1 VIQHQERLSHHR
13 SLRRSRW
20 RGTPRQQARPSRGS
34 GGSSKA
40 GDEASRT
47 CIISVSNVESQ
58 SDAAKEAR
66 ACKVCKSTITPA
78 APPAGAATHDEPQ
91 HKRVRVGALLALQS
105 RRAIQKIVSNRAHTA
120 GTAGA
125 PSAAGAC
132 GADLFIV
139 DTQRL
144 LTTAH
149 MARV

>member
-40 GDEASRT
+40 GGKASRT
-47 CIISVSNVESQ
+47 CIIRVSNVESQ

-66 ACKVCKSTITPA
+66 ACKSTITPT

-91 HKRVRVGALLALQS
+91 HKCVRAGALLALQS
-105 RRAIQKIVSNRAHTA
+105 RRAIQKIVSNRAQTA

-125 PSAAGAC
+125 PSAADAR
-132 GADLFIV
+132 GADMFTV
-139 DTQRL
+139 DTQL
-144 LTTAH
+144 LFTTTH
-149 MARV
+149 IARV